1 MNMVHGGDIYRNS
14 VTLDFSVNVNP
25 LGMPEGVKQAL
36 LEAIEVCNQYPDIR
50 QQELKIEVGK
60 LHQVLSE
67 HILFGN
73 GASELFMAIV
83 HTLKPKK
90 TVIPIPSF
98 YGYEHAAKACES
110 EICYYEMQH
119 LASEEEVFGMEEE
132 LFQNLDES
140 VDVLFLANPNNP
152 VGGIVPEEW
161 MERLFLH
168 CRKQGIYVILDE
180 CFADFCGQEVSL
192 LTRYVEF
199 PNVIWVR
206 AFTKIFSIPG
216 VRIGYLIN
224 GDEKLLKRIERQ
236 LPEWNLSTFAQKAGI
251 ACAREKD
258 FINQTREYVEA
269 EGRFLAQEL
278 ERMGLQVYPYVA
290 NFLLVYTEAP
300 LYEKL
305 LEKGILIRDC
315 SNFRGLSKGY
325 YRIAI
330 KKREEN
336 QQLLTRIGEIL

>member
-119 LASEEEVFGMEEE
+119 LASEEEVFCMEEE
-132 LFQNLDES
+132 LFQNLDAS
-140 VDVLFLANPNNP
+140 VDLLFLANPNNP
-152 VGGIVPEEW
+152 VGGIVSKEW
-161 MERLFLH
+161 MERLFTH

-269 EGRFLAQEL
+269 EGHFLAQEL

-290 NFLLVYTEAP
+290 NFLMVYTEAP
-300 LYEKL
+300 LYERL

-330 KKREEN
+330 KIREEN
-336 QQLLTRIGEIL
+336 QQLLTGIGEIL

>member
-50 QQELKIEVGK
+50 QQELKTEVGK
-60 LHQVLSE
+60 LHEVLPE

-119 LASEEEVFGMEEE
+119 LASEEEVFCMEEE
-132 LFQNLDES
+132 LFQNLDAS
-140 VDVLFLANPNNP
+140 VDLLFLANPNNP
-152 VGGIVPEEW
+152 VGGIVSKEW
-161 MERLFLH
+161 MERLFTH

-269 EGRFLAQEL
+269 EGHFLAQEL

-290 NFLLVYTEAP
+290 NFLMVYTEAP
-300 LYEKL
+300 LYERL

-330 KKREEN
+330 KIREEN

>member
-50 QQELKIEVGK
+50 QQELKTEVGK
-60 LHQVLSE
+60 LHEVLPE

-119 LASEEEVFGMEEE
+119 LASEEEVFCMEEE
-132 LFQNLDES
+132 LFQNLDAS
-140 VDVLFLANPNNP
+140 VDLLFLANPNNP
-152 VGGIVPEEW
+152 VGGIVSKEW
-161 MERLFLH
+161 MERLFTH

-269 EGRFLAQEL
+269 EGHFLAQEL

-330 KKREEN
+330 KIREEN
-336 QQLLTRIGEIL
+336 QQLLTGIGEIL